1 MVVNHWNTL
10 GHWRN
15 KLGTDETQ
23 KDKNEDRENLL
34 GRRCL
39 WVFFNCIIL
48 WTMCQPPLLPINCW
62 RQTQTPQISNKKGSL
77 IETRFTLKKKKRTV
91 NNIFYT
97 FCIFYIGDEEEISR
111 DVFFLMIVSVWGCCV
126 WVESSSL
133 LRERFPKQSQKKT
146 KKRSP
151 NFSLKT
157 VFLWIFSL
165 HPTILCIVTGFWQ

>member
-77 IETRFTLKKKKRTV
+77 IETRFTLKKKKKRTV

-97 FCIFYIGDEEEISR
+97 FCIFYIGDEEEISC

-133 LRERFPKQSQKKT
+133 LRERFPKQSQKK
-146 KKRSP
+146 KKGSP

-157 VFLWIFSL
+157 VFLWNFSL